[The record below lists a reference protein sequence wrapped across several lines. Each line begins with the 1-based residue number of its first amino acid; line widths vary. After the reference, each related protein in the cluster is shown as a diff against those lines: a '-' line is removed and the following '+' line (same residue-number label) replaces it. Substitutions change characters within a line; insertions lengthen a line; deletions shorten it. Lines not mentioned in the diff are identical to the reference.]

1 MPTQDPKKMLK
12 DLAAELLKVNKELD
26 KTKDGAG
33 SGKKRGAKELETGAL
48 TTILDSLSRS
58 LDLVKTMLEKGNE
71 ENCPRVKA
79 LEDKTRT
86 LEDQNDSLH
95 QKSLKGKFLITSLR
109 ERNVLVSEEKLREE
123 GKSPQTGVVA
133 ERLLCILG

>member
-58 LDLVKTMLEKGNE
+58 LDLVKTMLEKGNQ
-71 ENCPRVKA
+71 ENCLASRPWRTRPGRWRI
-79 LEDKTRT
+79 KTTASIR
-86 LEDQNDSLH
+86 SH
-95 QKSLKGKFLITSLR
+95 
-109 ERNVLVSEEKLREE
+109 
-123 GKSPQTGVVA
+123 
-133 ERLLCILG
+133 

>member
-58 LDLVKTMLEKGNE
+58 LDLVKTMLEA
-71 ENCPRVKA
+71 PR
-79 LEDKTRT
+79 
-86 LEDQNDSLH
+86 
-95 QKSLKGKFLITSLR
+95 SLR
-109 ERNVLVSEEKLREE
+109 
-123 GKSPQTGVVA
+123 SPYMRSAMSGRGIVFHFLWQSRANCV
-133 ERLLCILG
+133 

>member
-1 MPTQDPKKMLK
+1 MLK

-58 LDLVKTMLEKGNE
+58 LDLVKTMM
-71 ENCPRVKA
+71 
-79 LEDKTRT
+79 
-86 LEDQNDSLH
+86 
-95 QKSLKGKFLITSLR
+95 
-109 ERNVLVSEEKLREE
+109 EKLGLKE
-123 GKSPQTGVVA
+123 GERIESGMVSRGIPIPQTHGSGNPPRWK
-133 ERLLCILG
+133 EGQ